1 MSDKSSSA
9 APGAASRSSGQASA
23 QGKGLHQPSDDQ
35 RLEDKLENV
44 DLQSRGAKVDD
55 HLRDSR
61 SKGVKGGYD
70 DSIEHDADE
79 KYAGAGTQKDDAKQ

>member
-1 MSDKSSSA
+1 MSNKSGSA
-9 APGAASRSSGQASA
+9 APSAASRSSGQASA
-23 QGKGLHQPSDDQ
+23 RGQGLHQPSDDQ

-79 KYAGAGTQKDDAKQ
+79 KYSGAGKKEGENKK